1 MTPERWQ
8 TIEELFHAALQLE
21 PNGHRAFLEEA
32 CAGDPRLQHEVGE
45 LLASFEEAGDFI
57 EQAPLVGAIS
67 SVIQDSAESRAQQ
80 AAAPSLIGRRIGRYE
95 IQSLLGAGGMGEV
108 YLAHDVMLDRRI
120 ALKILPAQFAEDD
133 AQVQR
138 FEREARAASA
148 LNHPNIITIHEIGQ
162 GAGHHFIATEFI
174 TGQTLRARLNAGQI
188 KLGEA
193 LKIAAQIA
201 SALAAAHSAGI
212 IHRDIK
218 PENVMTRP
226 DGLVKLLDFGLAK
239 PLQPEGPPGKVL
251 PSQSNSLQTDPTMLM
266 GTLAYLSPEQAQ
278 GEKVDHRTDI
288 FSLGVVLYEMVTG
301 GRPITGDHPA
311 AILNAILN
319 AAPAPDNGEAAAL
332 PRELGTIICR
342 ALEKDRSARYQTAE
356 KLNADLQ
363 QMARKLESAPDE
375 LHSLSSRPYRSTRN
389 AWLMRIGWG
398 LAIVISAWAGWRW
411 WNAARTVTSSS
422 WTEAISTKLTAYP
435 GEEFT
440 PSLSRDGKSLIFAH
454 QVDGDDD
461 ICWQRLGES
470 TFKNLTANCP
480 ADDIQ
485 PSFSPNG
492 EQIAFRSDC
501 DGGGIFI
508 IEANDQANQQ
518 RGKRLSEAGYNP
530 TWSPDGREIL
540 YSTGNAYSPH
550 IRRTAGGQLWAVNV
564 ATGEKRRLAT
574 PDAMQPHYSPHG
586 LRVAYWGVNPANQ
599 QQRDIWTIPTQGGAT
614 VAVTNDAALDWN
626 PVWSPDGQYL
636 YFVSNRTGT
645 MNLWRVPLEE
655 ATGKVLGPPE
665 IVTGPSG
672 ENWQPSFSRDG
683 RQLVYVQRHTRSG
696 IESIGFDPAKGVVTG
711 TSTTITQGT
720 ERPGFPDLSPDGEWL
735 AYYNFGAA
743 QEDVFILRLD
753 GSETR
758 QLTND
763 ACKDRMPRWSPNG
776 KEIAIY
782 SDCDGTDQIWVVDVA
797 TGNRRQ
803 LTFQKGA
810 GAQYPVWSPDGARL
824 AYHSRG
830 AGTFIFDVA
839 KPWKEQTPVA
849 LAPMNEPGRWF
860 VTWSWSADGRGLAGV
875 RGSADEDFPGIW
887 VYHLDSKQ
895 YQQVTK
901 IGEFP
906 IWLNDSR
913 RLVFPDERR
922 LYLADVRTG
931 LDRPVL
937 SIAPMLINY
946 GLPSRDGRRI
956 YYIARATE
964 GDIQALSLK

>member
-1 MTPERWQ
+1 MKFNRCSAPAEWERSISRMTRCW
-8 TIEELFHAALQLE
+8 TAALQSRFCL
-21 PNGHRAFLEEA
+21 RSL
-32 CAGDPRLQHEVGE
+32 PRTT
-45 LLASFEEAGDFI
+45 
-57 EQAPLVGAIS
+57 
-67 SVIQDSAESRAQQ
+67 
-80 AAAPSLIGRRIGRYE
+80 RRC
-95 IQSLLGAGGMGEV
+95 
-108 YLAHDVMLDRRI
+108 
-120 ALKILPAQFAEDD
+120 
-133 AQVQR
+133 
-138 FEREARAASA
+138 SA
-148 LNHPNIITIHEIGQ
+148 LNAKLARLPLSINPNIITIHEIGQ
-162 GAGHHFIATEFI
+162 EGELHFIATEFVE
-174 TGQTLRARLNAGQI
+174 GQTLRARLANGQI
-188 KLGEA
+188 HPGEA
-193 LKIAAQIA
+193 VKIAAQIA

-218 PENVMTRP
+218 PENVMMRP
-226 DGLVKLLDFGLAK
+226 DGLVKVLDFGLAK
-239 PLQPEGPPGKVL
+239 PLQPERPTGQIPLSRGI
-251 PSQSNSLQTDPTMLM
+251 SLQTDPNMLM
-266 GTLAYLSPEQAQ
+266 GTLAYLSPEQAR
-278 GEKVDHRTDI
+278 GETVDHRTDI

-301 GRPITGDHPA
+301 GRPFTGDHPA
-311 AILNAILN
+311 AIRDAILS
-319 AAPAPDNGEAAAL
+319 AAPAPNIGEAAAL
-332 PRELGTIICR
+332 PRELGTIIRR

-356 KLNADLQ
+356 ELNADLQ

-375 LHSLSSRPYRSTRN
+375 LHGLSSRRYRPARY
-389 AWLMRIGWG
+389 AWLVKIGWG
-398 LAIVISAWAGWRW
+398 LAILITAWAAWRW
-411 WNAARTVTSSS
+411 WNVPSTITSSP
-422 WTEAISTKLTAYP
+422 WMQATSTRLTAYP

-440 PSLSRDGKSLIFAH
+440 PSLSPDGKSLIFVH
-454 QVDGDDD
+454 QVDGDYD

-470 TFKNLTANCP
+470 GFKNLTANCP

-508 IEANDQANQQ
+508 IEANDQANHQ
-518 RGKRLSEAGYNP
+518 RSRRLSEGGYNP
-530 TWSPDGREIL
+530 TWSPDAREIL
-540 YSTGNAYSPH
+540 YSTGNALSPH

-564 ATGEKRRLAT
+564 ASGEKRHLAT

-599 QQRDIWTIPTQGGAT
+599 QHRDIWTIPTQGGAT

-645 MNLWRVPLEE
+645 MNLWRVPVDE

-665 IVTGPSG
+665 TVTGPSG
-672 ENWQPSFSRDG
+672 ESWQPGFSRDG
-683 RQLVYVQRHTRSG
+683 RQLVYVQRNVRVG

-711 TSTTITQGT
+711 PSTTITQGT

-743 QEDVFILRLD
+743 QEDIFIVRQD

-782 SDCDGTDQIWVVDVA
+782 SDCDGTDQIWVVNVA

-803 LTFQKGA
+803 LTYQKGA
-810 GAQYPVWSPDGARL
+810 GAQYPVWSPDGTRL

-830 AGTFIFDVA
+830 AGTFLVDA
-839 KPWKEQTPVA
+839 AEPWKEQTPVA
-849 LAPMNEPGRWF
+849 LAPMTEPGRWF

-875 RGSADEDFPGIW
+875 KGSADEDFPGIW
-887 VYHLDSKQ
+887 VYQLESKQ

-901 IGEFP
+901 IGVFP

-937 SIAPMLINY
+937 SVAPMLISY
-946 GLPSRDGRRI
+946 GLPSAAMAAESITSHERRKETS
-956 YYIARATE
+956 RR
-964 GDIQALSLK
+964 SP